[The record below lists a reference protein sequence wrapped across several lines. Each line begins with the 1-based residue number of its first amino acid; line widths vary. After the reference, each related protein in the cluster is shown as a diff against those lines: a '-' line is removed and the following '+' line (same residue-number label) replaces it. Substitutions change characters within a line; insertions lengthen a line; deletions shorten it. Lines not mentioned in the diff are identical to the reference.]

1 MLERLFVLF
10 HRSRN
15 IPCYVSVMI
24 ASSKFFYSIVSDCT
38 EPFIVNF
45 YTDAAAGI
53 ATQAQRGVCFDYVQT
68 PC

>member
-1 MLERLFVLF
+1 
-10 HRSRN
+10 
-15 IPCYVSVMI
+15 MI

-45 YTDAAAGI
+45 YTNAAAGTV
-53 ATQAQRGVCFDYVQT
+53 ATVVQRGVCFDYVQT